1 MFTTLS
7 QGYRMQRAHCRRD
20 LSGDADVP
28 DQYRLIHHLVFRQIE
43 PPVKRTHKGC
53 GLAAGVHAPFGRI
66 DIQQRIG
73 ALRAPSGGSLRLFNE
88 RKDQGQRT
96 GTARPFPLWRL

>member
-1 MFTTLS
+1 MRRRFPAASRRVALTARLSMFTTLS

-53 GLAAGVHAPFGRI
+53 GLAAGAWAFLKWIR
-66 DIQQRIG
+66 R
-73 ALRAPSGGSLRLFNE
+73 LRSGMWQKRHTLG
-88 RKDQGQRT
+88 
-96 GTARPFPLWRL
+96 